1 MKMVGE
7 RSLNMGVGISR
18 KSKET
23 PIRVDL
29 VEMEEEMDK
38 MHLELGIMKTEIE
51 ELKKNAKL
59 TASETKKN

>member
-1 MKMVGE
+1 MVGE
-7 RSLNMGVGISR
+7 RSLNMGVGISK

-29 VEMEEEMDK
+29 VEMEEETDE
-38 MHLELGIMKTEIE
+38 MHWELGIMKAEIK

-59 TASETKKN
+59 TASGTKKN